1 MGKDK
6 KIKFKKGAA
15 SFYIVAFSTLI
26 LLIVAAS
33 FASVI
38 ISEIERTSNND
49 LSQSAYD
56 SAMAGIEDAKLAY
69 YNYQNCV
76 ANGDTAATSTSG
88 ALNCGT
94 IMYYIEEP
102 KAQDC
107 DMVAKILG
115 RGTGEVEVSE
125 STVGNNM
132 QQAYTCVKIQT
143 ILDRYESEL
152 SGSEQ
157 TRVIKTNFASDSGAN
172 IADKITKVKISWSE
186 DEGASYQFTN
196 FANNAIGFW
205 QSAYQPAATP
215 PTISVAMLQTAE
227 NFNLNDFD
235 VTIGSTTDR
244 GMVYLVPTGNRD
256 IASQSVAGGYSG
268 AWTGSENYI
277 GINGFLVSNSKIA
290 TNVPYAV
297 YCNGDGEYVCST
309 TIEVPRPVADA
320 AGKATARNQDTFI
333 FVVSLPY
340 GKPTTSFALEFF
352 CDDGVACA
360 TTKSEGGEEASKT
373 EPSRAYLDSVQIKVD
388 STGRANDLYRRV
400 EAWLESSADSSYL
413 SIIGPLE
420 LMGNNSGSAALE
432 KNYVVKSEW
441 NF

>member
-1 MGKDK
+1 MRKQQR
-6 KIKFKKGAA
+6 FRKGAA

-26 LLIVAAS
+26 LLIVATS

-38 ISEIERTSNND
+38 ISEIERTSNDD

-76 ANGDTAATSTSG
+76 ANGDTAATSVSG
-88 ALNCGT
+88 ALNCST

-107 DMVAKILG
+107 DMVGKILG
-115 RGTGEVEVSE
+115 RGEGEVEVSE

-152 SGSEQ
+152 SSSEQ

-172 IADKITKVKISWSE
+172 IADKITKVKISWYE
-186 DEGASYQFTN
+186 DAGTSYQFTN
-196 FANNAIGFW
+196 FANGVIGFW
-205 QSAYQPAATP
+205 QSAYQPAAAP

-227 NFNLNDFD
+227 NFNLSNFD
-235 VTIGSTTDR
+235 TTIGSTTDR
-244 GMVYLVPTGNRD
+244 GMVYLVPIGNKET
-256 IASQSVAGGYSG
+256 ASQSVSGSYSG
-268 AWTGSENYI
+268 AWNGSENYI
-277 GINGFLVSNSKIA
+277 GVNGLLASNSKTA

-297 YCNGDGEYVCST
+297 YCNGSGDYVCST
-309 TIEVPRPVADA
+309 TIELPRPVADA
-320 AGKATARNQDTFI
+320 AGRPTVRNQDTFI

-340 GKPTTSFALEFF
+340 GKPTTNFALEFF
-352 CDDGVACA
+352 CNDGTVCA
-360 TTKSEGGEEASKT
+360 TNKSEGGEEAAQT

-400 EAWLESSADSSYL
+400 EAWLESAADSSYL

-420 LMGNNSGSAALE
+420 LTGNNSGSAALE
-432 KNYVVKSEW
+432 KNYTVKTEW